1 MSLLGLV
8 ERLWGPVQVMRRAL
22 AALPLAAALTVAG
35 CGVPAPSPAASPP
48 VARTVASCTEATTT
62 ALTAEIEK
70 ATSTTDLEK
79 RMKATPKPEQCNGL
93 SAQDMAE
100 VASRV
105 KVNITPALLA
115 RAFDL
120 DSE

>member
-1 MSLLGLV
+1 
-8 ERLWGPVQVMRRAL
+8 MRRAL

-48 VARTVASCTEATTT
+48 VARTVASCTEAATT
-62 ALTAEIEK
+62 ALRAEIEA
-70 ATSTTDLEK
+70 ATSDADFSK
-79 RMKATPKPEQCNGL
+79 RMKAVAKPEQCNGL
-93 SAQDMAE
+93 SETDMAE